1 MEITDIKQQKRQRGR
16 FSVYIDGKY
25 AFSLDYVTFT
35 HAGLHIGDAISDEEV
50 KLLSQKDEFF
60 RARDYA
66 YSLLSYRERTEHEMK
81 SRLFEKG
88 FSISVVRSVLD
99 MLKSKDLINDRS
111 FASKWVE
118 DVLSHRPMGK
128 LRVMHELRK
137 RRVNDAIIDEVCRG
151 RLEPVAEV
159 TLARRAADKK
169 LHALENYPQEVAKRR
184 LFNFLKNRG
193 FDFGVI
199 NDLMKE
205 YFGDH
210 ID

>member
-35 HAGLHIGDAISDEEV
+35 HSGLHIGDAISEEEV
-50 KLLSQKDEFF
+50 NLLSKKDEFF

-66 YSLLSYRERTEHEMK
+66 YSLLSYRERTEYEMK
-81 SRLFEKG
+81 NRLFEKG
-88 FSISVVRSVLD
+88 FSAPAVSSVLD
-99 MLKSKDLINDRS
+99 VLKSKDLINDRS

-128 LRVMHELRK
+128 LRVVHELRK
-137 RRVNDAIIDEVCRG
+137 RRVNDTIIDEVCCR

-184 LFNFLKNRG
+184 LYNFLKNRG